1 MNVVKTKPLALV
13 KDRPR
18 ADDPTLPVLLEFQW
32 PSTAVVNAQTPRS
45 ARAIIWIVASM
56 VVALVVL
63 AGIIPVDRV
72 VTARG
77 IVISKSRTILV
88 QPLETSIVRE
98 IEVREGDEVVAGQ
111 LLARLDPTFAAADLA
126 TLQSQV
132 SSLEAEF
139 ARLTAESQSRP
150 FVYDGTDAN
159 WQLQKAIF
167 GHRNAE
173 FESKLENYR
182 DRIDQYSSAIA
193 RSNSDAAGYR
203 ERLGF
208 AQDVENMRKTLE
220 SRREGSHL
228 NTLLASDV
236 RAEMERSLKDAEQ
249 NGAEAK
255 LALST
260 LEAER
265 DAFVRGW
272 GGDASQQLSVVA
284 GKLNDAREQLNKAV
298 RRRQL
303 VELRSDVDAVVQ
315 SVAKVSVGSVLQ
327 SGQQFITLVPKDAQL
342 EIEANILGQ
351 ENGFVHLGDPVS
363 IKFDTF
369 PYAQYGMA
377 SGSVRVVSPNS
388 FTAQEEARNPT
399 SAVPA
404 SASATEPYYSAR
416 IAIEHVALRGVP
428 PGFRLIPGMPVTADV
443 KVGKRTVLKYFLGMM
458 LPVAKEAMRE
468 P

>member
-1 MNVVKTKPLALV
+1 
-13 KDRPR
+13 
-18 ADDPTLPVLLEFQW
+18 
-32 PSTAVVNAQTPRS
+32 
-45 ARAIIWIVASM
+45 M
-56 VVALVVL
+56 VVALVAL

-88 QPLETSIVRE
+88 QPLETAIVRA

-126 TLQSQV
+126 SLKSQV

-139 ARLTAESQSRP
+139 ARLTAESQDKP
-150 FVYDGTDAN
+150 FVYDGADAN
-159 WQLQKAIF
+159 WQLQKAIY
-167 GHRNAE
+167 GHRRAE
-173 FESKLENYR
+173 FESKVENYR
-182 DRIDQYSSAIA
+182 DRIDQYNSVIN

-208 AQDVENMRKTLE
+208 AQDVEDMRKTLE

-228 NTLLASDV
+228 NTLIASDA
-236 RAEMERSLKDAEQ
+236 RAEMGRALASAEQ
-249 NGAEAK
+249 SADEAH
-255 LALST
+255 LALAA
-260 LEAER
+260 LGAER

-272 GGDASQQLSVVA
+272 SAEVSQQLSTVA
-284 GKLNDAREQLNKAV
+284 GKLNDAREQLNKAA

-303 VELRSDVDAVVQ
+303 VELRSDVDATVQ

-327 SGQQFITLVPKDAQL
+327 SGQQFLTLVPKDAPL
-342 EIEANILGQ
+342 EIEADIPGQ
-351 ENGFVHLGDPVS
+351 ENGFVHLNDPVS

-369 PYAQYGMA
+369 PFAQYGMA
-377 SGSVRVVSPNS
+377 SGKVRVVSPNS
-388 FTAQEEARNPT
+388 FTAQDEARNPT

-404 SASATEPYYSAR
+404 SQSATEPFYSAR
-416 IAIEHVALRGVP
+416 IAIENVALRGVP
-428 PGFRLIPGMPVTADV
+428 PGFHLIPGMPVTADI